1 MRDETS
7 DYLTQS
13 VLAPELGKKG
23 TGDMAYNEKESHGQ
37 SENMNDSGNGV
48 HETPQPTPTAADQPA
63 ETQPERPKAEPSQR
77 EHAVSPDAPDE
88 VKTTIAALVEA
99 FPSLKPFHKE
109 DDWTE
114 VVVPAALLKDV
125 ARFVRDDERLKLNF
139 LSSLSGVD
147 YRDAGLQV
155 VYHLIS
161 IPAGRPKL
169 IMKVNAEGGRD
180 NAHVPSVVDIWPTA
194 NWHEREAW
202 DLLGI
207 RFDGHPNLKRILLRE
222 DWIGHPLR
230 KDYVDSRPP
239 RERQYK
245 ETWAPPSD
253 RGVRHDES

>member
-1 MRDETS
+1 MQRAEVVVSS
-7 DYLTQS
+7 D
-13 VLAPELGKKG
+13 APE
-23 TGDMAYNEKESHGQ
+23 A
-37 SENMNDSGNGV
+37 
-48 HETPQPTPTAADQPA
+48 
-63 ETQPERPKAEPSQR
+63 
-77 EHAVSPDAPDE
+77 
-88 VKTTIAALVEA
+88 VKTTISALVEA

-125 ARFVRDDERLKLNF
+125 ARFVRDDERLRLNF

-147 YRDAGLQV
+147 YQDAGLQV

-169 IMKVNAEGGRD
+169 IIKVNAEGGRE

-222 DWIGHPLR
+222 DWVGHPLR

-245 ETWAPPSD
+245 ETWTPTS
-253 RGVRHDES
+253 GVRHDKS